1 MRVNFLAGAGH
12 RRRRGAAMKN
22 LIPLGAVNLLLVSV
36 YLVPVWMKDALRVLN
51 SPFGGLHDRSHAA
64 AVGLIREF
72 LGLGIDGMLVVSQ
85 VLAGLKLLVV
95 AAMVAFYIDV
105 IRAVAERREPDR
117 ATIDTALTLAFISVL
132 ILAPSALMIND
143 HELAR
148 TVATQI
154 MLLCGPIIVTMFER
168 DAERRARSAQ
178 SSVPVSH
185 QQPVAYEEP
194 AEQRLAA

>member
-1 MRVNFLAGAGH
+1 
-12 RRRRGAAMKN
+12 MKN

-36 YLVPVWMKDALRVLN
+36 YLVPVWTKDALRVLN

-105 IRAVAERREPDR
+105 IRAVALPTGLVDVKVAAVDEVWSGLKLVRRLKNR
-117 ATIDTALTLAFISVL
+117 
-132 ILAPSALMIND
+132 
-143 HELAR
+143 
-148 TVATQI
+148 
-154 MLLCGPIIVTMFER
+154 
-168 DAERRARSAQ
+168 
-178 SSVPVSH
+178 
-185 QQPVAYEEP
+185 
-194 AEQRLAA
+194 

>member
-1 MRVNFLAGAGH
+1 
-12 RRRRGAAMKN
+12 MKN

-36 YLVPVWMKDALRVLN
+36 YLVPVWTKDALRVLN

-117 ATIDTALTLAFISVL
+117 ATIDTALTLGFNHPMGPLELGDLTGWDTRLAVL
-132 ILAPSALMIND
+132 QYLHQTLGEKFRPCPLINKMVKAGRTGRKSGHGIYVYENGRKVLGSGLKASAL
-143 HELAR
+143 
-148 TVATQI
+148 
-154 MLLCGPIIVTMFER
+154 
-168 DAERRARSAQ
+168 
-178 SSVPVSH
+178 
-185 QQPVAYEEP
+185 
-194 AEQRLAA
+194 